1 MSASYA
7 LSEFA
12 RGLGLPDVSLPPQGV
27 VNMQLAE
34 GLRLSVEESGDE
46 ILVYTT
52 LDTPHLDSAR
62 VLAVLQACDLRRSA
76 PNRPAV
82 QVAQQGAGAD
92 MQLIMLI
99 RWPEHN
105 LQASQLHTA
114 LSIFAQCRREWLG
127 LAA

>member
-1 MSASYA
+1 MQDNNNEQTQPHA
-7 LSEFA
+7 
-12 RGLGLPDVSLPPQGV
+12 LGLTVYDLPDP
-27 VNMQLAE
+27 
-34 GLRLSVEESGDE
+34 
-46 ILVYTT
+46 
-52 LDTPHLDSAR
+52 
-62 VLAVLQACDLRRSA
+62 
-76 PNRPAV
+76 V